1 MATQPN
7 VEAGRH
13 LKAEELTEELLR
25 PAEQVSALLA
35 GHAAAAGHVRALM
48 FKVAQRAD
56 LMLDRLRG
64 RT

>member
-13 LKAEELTEELLR
+13 LKAEELTELLR

-35 GHAAAAGHVRALM
+35 GHAAAAGHVRAPM